1 MSPLT
6 SSGYVTQVVTLGE
19 TMALMKA
26 ETPGP
31 LAHVS
36 SLSLGVG
43 GAESNF
49 AVALRRLGT
58 SVTWVGR
65 LGADS
70 LGDLVQRELA
80 AEGIVTLAIRDAD
93 APTGLMIK
101 ERRTP
106 DALRVWYYRT
116 GSAGSRL
123 SWADVPPE
131 LIAGAELLH
140 VTGITLGISDSA
152 REAVHQ
158 AVECARRAGVLVSFD
173 LNYRSALW
181 PPAEA
186 ARDFASIIAKADLV
200 FAGESEAAMVVG
212 AAEDPLT
219 LAHRIAELGPTQS
232 VIKLGADGCV
242 AVVDGHEYRR
252 PAVRINAVDSVG
264 AGDAFVAGYVSELVA
279 GANTSARLR
288 TAVRAGAFA
297 CLVPGDWEG
306 MPRRQELA
314 LLDATEPV
322 TR

>member
-279 GANTSARLR
+279 GADASARLR